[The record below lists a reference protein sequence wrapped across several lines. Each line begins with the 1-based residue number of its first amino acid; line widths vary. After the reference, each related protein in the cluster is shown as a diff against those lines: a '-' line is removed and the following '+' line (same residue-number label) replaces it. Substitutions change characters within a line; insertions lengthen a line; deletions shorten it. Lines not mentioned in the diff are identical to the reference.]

1 MRIPPMAQVCFGLL
15 CGSLTFI
22 AGCGNPSSQSLASL
36 TVTAT
41 PSTLSVGGAAV
52 LKAVAHLSDGTTQDA
67 TAGTQWTLSNPALA
81 KMGNGALTATAPG
94 TVTVQAAYVE
104 TTPADNSPASA
115 DTSPETLSASTKVNI
130 TATPSTN
137 IPSITWNAPAAITYG
152 VALSS
157 SQLSATANL
166 PGTFVYSPAAG
177 TVLKAGTQT
186 LSVVFTPTDT
196 KTYSSA
202 TATVQLSVA
211 RATPTISWPTPA
223 AIVEGTALSS
233 LQLDANAN
241 VPGSFAYNPAAGTIP
256 AGGTVQL
263 AATFSPSDTIDYMPV
278 TESVSL
284 TLTSAT
290 LSGQTAAV
298 NMSDV
303 YQPIDGFGGAAV
315 NEGVIPSSV
324 IDEEFSP
331 TGIGLKFIRLQIVPD
346 YADCIDATYQGTA
359 SYGGCVEVSSGAT
372 LPKAD
377 LEDAQAAVAHGA
389 IVWATLLSPP
399 GYMKTNGSY
408 ASGGTM
414 IGNATNYE
422 ALAAIEASFVTLMT
436 GSYGIPIYAIS
447 VQNEPEVGTTYPS
460 CVWGQA
466 SVSAGPGGAAS
477 GAAMFAA
484 FVPYLSRALT
494 AAGYSNT
501 KIMMAEPGHW
511 NYDYMGYTMQQP
523 ELAPLVGIIAAHGYG
538 GPPTAYPPTEFSY
551 SHLTTQHMWE
561 TEVGDE
567 SAYDGSM
574 VSGLKYALS
583 IHNWLTIGKV
593 NAWNYWELTGQ
604 VYNDNQGLTSHSNEF
619 AKRAYVIGNWA
630 RFVTGMSEVAATA
643 EPQSGVYVTAFLN
656 LSTGASAIVA
666 INTNSTSVSQAFT
679 ISGSPGPTNYAA
691 TPYIT
696 DPNNSLA
703 EQSALNVSSN
713 SFTADLT
720 GSSVTTFVMSTTS
733 AP

>member
-1 MRIPPMAQVCFGLL
+1 MRISPMAQVSSGVL
-15 CGSLTFI
+15 CSSLILI
-22 AGCGNPSSQSLASL
+22 AGCGNPSPQTLASL

-52 LKAVAHLSDGTTQDA
+52 LKAVAHLTDGTTEDV
-67 TAGTQWTLSNPALA
+67 TAGTQWTLSNSALA
-81 KMGNGALTATAPG
+81 KMSNGALTATAPG

-104 TTPADNSPASA
+104 TTPAGNSPASA
-115 DTSPETLSASTKVNI
+115 DTSPETLSASTHVTI

-137 IPSITWNAPAAITYG
+137 TPTITWNAPAPITYG
-152 VALSS
+152 TALGGT
-157 SQLSATANL
+157 QLNATANMPGTFVYFPAAGTVLGAGAQTLSVVFTPSNKAYASATATVQLLVSQATPIISWTAPAAIIYGTALTSTQLNATANV

-177 TVLKAGTQT
+177 AVLKAGPQT
-186 LSVVFTPTDT
+186 LSAAFTPTDT
-196 KTYSSA
+196 TNYSSA
-202 TATVQLSVA
+202 TATVRLSVIQA
-211 RATPTISWPTPA
+211 
-223 AIVEGTALSS
+223 
-233 LQLDANAN
+233 
-241 VPGSFAYNPAAGTIP
+241 NPAT
-256 AGGTVQL
+256 
-263 AATFSPSDTIDYMPV
+263 
-278 TESVSL
+278 
-284 TLTSAT
+284 
-290 LSGQTAAV
+290 TAAV

-303 YQPIDGFGGAAV
+303 YQPIDGFGAAAI
-315 NEGVIPSSV
+315 NEGTIPSSV

-346 YADCIDATYQGTA
+346 YADCVIAEPA
-359 SYGGCVEVSSGAT
+359 GCVQVSSGAT
-372 LPKAD
+372 LTTAD
-377 LEDAQAAVAHGA
+377 LENAQAAVAQGA
-389 IVWATLLSPP
+389 VVWATLWSPP
-399 GYMKTNGSY
+399 GNMKTNGKYSV
-408 ASGGTM
+408 GGTM
-414 IGNATNYE
+414 IGNDTNYA
-422 ALAAIEASFVTLMT
+422 ALAAVEASFVGLLT

-447 VQNEPEVGTTYPS
+447 IQNEPEVSTSYPS

-466 SVSAGPGGAAS
+466 SVSAGPDGAAS

-484 FVPYLSRALT
+484 FVPYLSRALA
-494 AAGYSNT
+494 AAGYSST

-511 NYDYMGYTMQQP
+511 DYDYMAYTMQQP

-538 GPPTAYPPTEFSY
+538 GAPTAYPPTEFNY

-567 SAYDGSM
+567 NAYDGSM
-574 VSGLKYALS
+574 VSGLKYAGY
-583 IHNWLTIGKV
+583 IHHWLTIGKV
-593 NAWNYWELTGQ
+593 NAWNYWELAGHR
-604 VYNDNQGLTSHSNEF
+604 YDDNQGLTSQSNVF
-619 AKRAYVIGNWA
+619 AKRAYVMGNWA

-666 INTNSTSVSQAFT
+666 INTNSTSVSQVFT
-679 ISGSPGPTNYAA
+679 ISGNPGPASYTA

-703 EQSALNVSSN
+703 QQSALNVSNN
-713 SFTADLT
+713 SFIATLT